1 MKEQDKLRSYF
12 RELPREEPSENFT
25 FMVMERVKMERVRTN
40 AVYHP
45 IISRQMWLRLLCGVI
60 LIFIGALVFRVYF
73 PGNEQ
78 VGLLRPIFQ
87 FDYSLILKPL
97 QVVSASL
104 MKMPFSFVIALVAIS
119 LLLLVDQLYSRFVS
133 R

>member
-60 LIFIGALVFRVYF
+60 LIFIGALVFRTYF